1 MGETF
6 SLAKHKNILVGV
18 DDSADAQLAFLNA
31 VSHALDD
38 DSLLHIVT
46 VLETDSLNVFEALD
60 KEKLKE
66 KRAKIEQRLHDYKQQ
81 ALEAGV
87 KEVHVVFAEGEPGET
102 IVKDV
107 IPDVQPDLVVVGASA
122 AKKGLGKYMGSQA
135 GYVAKY
141 APVSVLV
148 VR

>member
-31 VSHALDD
+31 VSHAVDD

-66 KRAKIEQRLHDYKQQ
+66 KRVKIEQRLHDYKQQ

>member
-1 MGETF
+1 MTLE
-6 SLAKHKNILVGV
+6 LPKHKNILVGV

-31 VSHALDD
+31 VSHALED

-46 VLETDSLNVFEALD
+46 VLESASLNVFEVLAKDALI
-60 KEKLKE
+60 E
-66 KRAKIEQRLHDYKQQ
+66 KRMEVEGRLKDYQQQ
-81 ALEAGV
+81 ALDAGV
-87 KEVHVVFAEGEPGET
+87 KEVHIVLAEGEPGET

-107 IPDVQPDLVVVGASA
+107 IPDVKPDLVVVGAA
-122 AKKGLGKYMGSQA
+122 AKKVIEKYMGSQA
-135 GYVAKY
+135 GYVAKN

>member
-1 MGETF
+1 MTLE
-6 SLAKHKNILVGV
+6 LPKHKNILVGV

-31 VSHALDD
+31 VSHALED

-46 VLETDSLNVFEALD
+46 VLESASLNVFEVLAKDALI
-60 KEKLKE
+60 E
-66 KRAKIEQRLHDYKQQ
+66 KRMEVEGRLKDYQQQ
-81 ALEAGV
+81 ALDAGV
-87 KEVHVVFAEGEPGET
+87 KEVHIVLAEGEPGET

-107 IPDVQPDLVVVGASA
+107 IPDVKPDLVVVGAA
-122 AKKGLGKYMGSQA
+122 AKKGIEKYMGSQA
-135 GYVAKY
+135 GYVAKN

>member
-1 MGETF
+1 MGEKF
-6 SLAKHKNILVGV
+6 ALPKHKNILVGV
-18 DDSADAQLAFLNA
+18 DDSADAQYAFLNA
-31 VSHALDD
+31 VSHALEDEA
-38 DSLLHIVT
+38 LLHIVT

-60 KEKLKE
+60 KDGLKLKRE
-66 KRAKIEQRLHDYKQQ
+66 KIEQRLRDYKQQ
-81 ALEAGV
+81 ALDAGV

-107 IPDVQPDLVVVGASA
+107 IPDVQPDLVVVGASETR
-122 AKKGLGKYMGSQA
+122 KGLAKYMGSQA

-141 APVSVLV
+141 SPVSVLV

>member
-1 MGETF
+1 MDEKFT
-6 SLAKHKNILVGV
+6 LPKHKNILVGV
-18 DDSADAQLAFLNA
+18 DDSADAQFAFLNA
-31 VSHALDD
+31 VSHALED

-46 VLETDSLNVFEALD
+46 VLETDTLNVFEALD
-60 KEKLKE
+60 KDALAA
-66 KRAKIEQRLHDYKQQ
+66 KRIKIEKRLHDYKAQ
-81 ALEAGV
+81 AIRAGV

-107 IPDVQPDLVVVGASA
+107 IPDVKPDLVVVGAAA

-141 APVSVLV
+141 SPVSVLV

>member
-1 MGETF
+1 MNEKFTVQ
-6 SLAKHKNILVGV
+6 KHKNILVGV
-18 DDSADAQLAFLNA
+18 DDSADAQFAFFNA
-31 VSHALDD
+31 VSHALEDN
-38 DSLLHIVT
+38 SLLHIVT
-46 VLETDSLNVFEALD
+46 VLEDNELNVFEVLGKDGLA
-60 KEKLKE
+60 E
-66 KRAKIEQRLHDYKQQ
+66 KRAKIEKRLNEYKEQ

-102 IVKDV
+102 IVKEV
-107 IPDVQPDLVVVGASA
+107 IPDVKPDLVVVGAA
-122 AKKGLGKYMGSQA
+122 AKSGLGKYMGSQA

>member
-1 MGETF
+1 MTF
-6 SLAKHKNILVGV
+6 AYKLPKHKNILVGV

-31 VSHALDD
+31 VSHALED

-46 VLETDSLNVFEALD
+46 VLESDSLNVFQALD
-60 KEKLKE
+60 KTMLQE
-66 KRAKIEQRLHDYKQQ
+66 KRATLEKRLQDYQKQAQ
-81 ALEAGV
+81 DAGV
-87 KEVHVVFAEGEPGET
+87 KEVHIVLAQGEPGET

-107 IPDVQPDLVVVGASA
+107 IPKVQPDMVVVGAA
-122 AKKGLGKYMGSQA
+122 AKTGLGKLMGSQA

-141 APVSVLV
+141 SPVTVLV

>member
-1 MGETF
+1 MTLE
-6 SLAKHKNILVGV
+6 LPKHKNILVGV

-31 VSHALDD
+31 VSHALED

-46 VLETDSLNVFEALD
+46 VLESASLNVFEVLAKDALI
-60 KEKLKE
+60 E
-66 KRAKIEQRLHDYKQQ
+66 KRMEVEGRLKDYQQQ
-81 ALEAGV
+81 AIDAGV
-87 KEVHVVFAEGEPGET
+87 KEVHIVLAEGEPGET

-107 IPDVQPDLVVVGASA
+107 IPDVKPDLVVVGAA
-122 AKKGLGKYMGSQA
+122 AKKGIEKYMGSQA
-135 GYVAKY
+135 GYVAKN

>member
-1 MGETF
+1 MAFKLE
-6 SLAKHKNILVGV
+6 LPKHKNILVGV

-31 VSHALDD
+31 VSHALED

-46 VLETDSLNVFEALD
+46 VLESDSLNVFQFLD
-60 KEKLKE
+60 KEALENKRLEVE
-66 KRAKIEQRLHDYKQQ
+66 KRLQDYQEQ

-87 KEVHVVFAEGEPGET
+87 KEVHIVLAEGEPGET

-107 IPDVQPDLVVVGASA
+107 IPDVQPDLVVVGAA
-122 AKKGLGKYMGSQA
+122 AKKGLGKFMGSQA
-135 GYVAKY
+135 GYIAKNS
-141 APVSVLV
+141 PVSVLV